1 MSASQA
7 SSATGG
13 AAGKRPNF
21 LVIVADDLGFSDL
34 SSFGGEIRT
43 PNLDRLASNGI
54 RFTDFHAA
62 AACSPSRAMLMTGT
76 DHHIAGLGNLIEWTN
91 RSDQN
96 APTEGN
102 IKHWSTAP
110 QRGMPGYEGYLNERV
125 VTLPELLRDNGY
137 LTLMSGK
144 WHLGLTPERF
154 PHKRGFERSFAHL
167 PACSNHYAYEPQLEG
182 QDQIPGFMTMS
193 FIALHSEDGEYVKE
207 LPKPWYSSDGYGDKM
222 LSYLKDRKEKGDER
236 PFFGYFPFTAPHW
249 PLQAP
254 DEYIEHYKGVYD
266 EGPDVLRERRLQRM
280 KELGLCPSD
289 VEPHP
294 VVADE
299 VRQWAEL
306 TSEEKRKSSK
316 AMEVFAGM
324 VECIDANVGKV
335 VNYLEE
341 TGELD
346 NTFVCFMSD
355 NGAEGAA
362 YEAYPI
368 VQGSMIGHLQKYY
381 DNSLENL
388 GRGNSFI
395 WYGPRWAQAATAPS
409 RLYKAFT
416 TEGGVKVP
424 FLAKFPK
431 SFGVRSDGNELS
443 SGAVETGSSGSHI
456 TNEKGTITHAFSTIM
471 DLAPTILEMAGI
483 SHPTPSAGG
492 TEGTYEGRPVVPM
505 RGRSMVP
512 FLKGQSESVH
522 PQDFIQGWETCGR
535 AAVRC
540 GDWKIVFIPKPKGPE
555 RWQLY
560 NLAQDPGEVHDLA
573 EQDPERLERM
583 IKMWDQY
590 VLETGVV
597 PLAPALGQWIEATEA
612 QMPEDVW
619 MEYEY
624 WKDGARNNP
633 EAFRRA
639 QPRFTREVKAM

>member
-1 MSASQA
+1 MSESKASN
-7 SSATGG
+7 ATAG
-13 AAGKRPNF
+13 AAKKPNF
-21 LVIVADDLGFSDL
+21 LIIVADDLGFSDL
-34 SSFGGEIRT
+34 GCFGGEIKT
-43 PNLDRLASNGI
+43 PNLDKLAQNGL

-96 APTEGN
+96 APSEGEA
-102 IKHWSTAP
+102 KYWSTAP

-125 VTLPELLRDNGY
+125 VALPELLRDAGY
-137 LTLMSGK
+137 LTLMAGK

-167 PACSNHYAYEPQLEG
+167 PACSNHYAYEPQWEG
-182 QDQIPGFMTMS
+182 ADTWPDFCTMS
-193 FIALHSEDGEYVKE
+193 CIALHSEDGTYIKK
-207 LPKPWYSSDGYGDKM
+207 LPDGWYSSNGYGDKM
-222 LSYLKDRKEKGDER
+222 LSYLKDRNENKDER
-236 PFFGYFPFTAPHW
+236 PFFAYYPFTAPHW

-254 DEYIEHYKGVYD
+254 DEYIAHYKGVYD
-266 EGPDVLRERRLQRM
+266 DGPEVLRQKRLARM
-280 KELGLCPSD
+280 KELGLCSQD

-299 VRQWAEL
+299 VKEWSEMSAAE
-306 TSEEKRKSSK
+306 KAKSCK
-316 AMEVFAGM
+316 AMEVFAAM

-335 VNYLEE
+335 VDYLEH

-368 VQGSMIGHLQKYY
+368 VQGQMMQHLQKYY

-416 TEGGVKVP
+416 TEGGVRVP
-424 FLAKFPK
+424 FLAKFPAGEHDTKLEK
-431 SFGVRSDGNELS
+431 SG
-443 SGAVETGSSGSHI
+443 
-456 TNEKGTITHAFSTIM
+456 ITHAFSTIM
-471 DLAPTILEMAGI
+471 DLAPTILEMAGVK
-483 SHPTPSAGG
+483 HPAPTKEGG
-492 TEGTYEGRPVVPM
+492 TYQGRQVVNM
-505 RGRSMVP
+505 RGSSMVP
-512 FLKGQSESVH
+512 FIRGSSKTVH
-522 PQDFIQGWETCGR
+522 PADFINGWETCGR
-535 AAVRC
+535 AAFRC

-555 RWQLY
+555 KWQMY
-560 NLAQDPGEVHDLA
+560 NLAKDPGEIHDQA
-573 EQDPERLERM
+573 DQDPERLQKM

-590 VLETGVV
+590 VLETGVI
-597 PLAPALGQWIEATEA
+597 PLAPALGNWLEAMEA
-612 QMPEDVW
+612 QMPEDAW

-624 WKDGARNNP
+624 WKDGARDEP
-633 EAFRRA
+633 EKFTKDI
-639 QPRFTREVKAM
+639 PRFTREVKAI